1 MLAATY
7 TQGGMLA
14 VQEVPLPEID
24 DDGMLLRVTATSICG
39 TDVKIVRNGHR
50 KLQPGQRIVLGH
62 EFVGVIE
69 RAGACVTGYRVGQRV
84 GVAPNAG
91 CGQCDACVRGQS
103 NYCPQYTAFGID
115 RDGSHAPYVAI
126 PAQFITQG
134 NVIPLPDAV
143 SDREAC
149 LLEPF
154 SCVVNG
160 IRVSRIELGDTVVI
174 FGAGPI
180 GLLHAMLS
188 RIAGAGKIVIVDPLE
203 DRLATAKTV
212 GCDVVFSPAKEDVL
226 DRVRRETDGRGADVV
241 ITACPVAE
249 VQSLAVRLL
258 APFGRLCLFGGL
270 PKSDGPVAL
279 DTNAIHYGNFLVTG
293 STGGSVQDYRIA
305 LRLVAGKR
313 VDLTRIISNT
323 FSLGDLQKA
332 YATALDGPAGK
343 VVLTAD

>member
-1 MLAATY
+1 MQAATY
-7 TQGGMLA
+7 TQGGEFA
-14 VQEVPLPEID
+14 IKDIPLPECGN
-24 DDGMLLRVTATSICG
+24 DGLLLRVTAASICG
-39 TDVKIVRNGHR
+39 TDVKIVRHGHR
-50 KLQPGQRIVLGH
+50 KLSAGQRIVLGH

-69 RAGACVTGYRVGQRV
+69 RVGSRVEGLRAGQRV

-91 CGQCDACVRGQS
+91 CGHCEACVRGQS
-103 NYCPQYTAFGID
+103 NYCPSYTAFGID
-115 RDGSHAPYVAI
+115 RDGAHAPWVEI
-126 PAQFITQG
+126 PARFITQG
-134 NVIPLPDAV
+134 NVIPLPDGV
-143 SDREAC
+143 SDREAS

-174 FGAGPI
+174 YGAGPI

-188 RIAGAGKIVIVDPLE
+188 RTAGAGKLVMVDPLQE
-203 DRLATAKTV
+203 RLDQAWNF
-212 GCDVVFSPAKEDVL
+212 GCDVVLNPTIDNVA

-241 ITACPVAE
+241 ITACPVPE
-249 VQSLAVRLL
+249 VQSRAIGLL

-270 PKSDGPVAL
+270 PKSAGPVAL

-313 VDLTRIISNT
+313 VDLTRIISHT
-323 FSLGDLQKA
+323 FPMSELKQA
-332 YATALDGPAGK
+332 YETALAGPAGK
-343 VVLTAD
+343 VVLTAE

>member
-7 TQGGMLA
+7 TQGGVFA
-14 VQEVPLPEID
+14 IEEISAPENAG
-24 DDGMLLRVTATSICG
+24 DGMLLRVTAASICG

-50 KLQPGQRIVLGH
+50 KLKAGQRIVLGH

-69 RAGACVTGYRVGQRV
+69 RVGPRVAGYGVGQRV

-91 CGQCDACVRGQS
+91 CGHCDACVRGQS
-103 NYCPQYTAFGID
+103 NYCPDYTAFGID
-115 RDGSHAPYVAI
+115 RDGAHAAYVELSAR
-126 PAQFITQG
+126 FITQG
-134 NVIPLPDAV
+134 NVIRLPETV
-143 SDREAC
+143 SDREAS

-160 IRVSRIELGDTVVI
+160 VRVSRIELGDTVVI
-174 FGAGPI
+174 YGAGPI

-188 RIAGAGKIVIVDPLE
+188 RTAGAGKVVMVDPLE
-203 DRLATAKTV
+203 DRLERAKAF
-212 GCDVVFSPAKEDVL
+212 GCDVILSPAKEDVS
-226 DRVRRETDGRGADVV
+226 DRVRHETDGRGADVV
-241 ITACPVAE
+241 ITACPVAG
-249 VQSLAVRLL
+249 VQAQAVRLL

-313 VDLTRIISNT
+313 VDLTRVISDT
-323 FSLGDLQKA
+323 FPLAELKQA
-332 YATALDGPAGK
+332 YETALAGPAGK
-343 VVLTAD
+343 VVLTAE

>member
-7 TQGGMLA
+7 TQGGEFA
-14 VQEVPLPEID
+14 IEEISPPEMSG
-24 DDGMLLRVTATSICG
+24 DGLLLRVTAASICG
-39 TDVKIVRNGHR
+39 TDVKIVRHGHR

-69 RAGACVTGYRVGQRV
+69 RVGARVEGYRAGQRV

-91 CGQCDACVRGQS
+91 CGHCDACVRGQA
-103 NYCPQYTAFGID
+103 NYCPDYTAFGID
-115 RDGSHAPYVAI
+115 RDGAHAACVEI
-126 PAQFITQG
+126 PARFITQG
-134 NVIPLPDAV
+134 NVIPLPETV
-143 SDREAC
+143 SDREAS

-174 FGAGPI
+174 YGAGPI

-188 RIAGAGKIVIVDPLE
+188 RTAGAGKLVMIDPLQ
-203 DRLATAKTV
+203 DRLERALAF
-212 GCDVVFSPAKEDVL
+212 GCDVALNPAIDNVA
-226 DRVRRETDGRGADVV
+226 DRVRHETDGRGADVV
-241 ITACPVAE
+241 ITACPVAA
-249 VQSLAVRLL
+249 VQSQAVQLL

-270 PKSDGPVAL
+270 PKSAGPVAL
-279 DTNAIHYGNFLVTG
+279 DTNAIHYGNFVVTG

-313 VDLTRIISNT
+313 VDLTRVISDT
-323 FSLGDLQKA
+323 FPMADLKKA
-332 YATALDGPAGK
+332 YETALAGPAGK
-343 VVLTAD
+343 VVLTAE